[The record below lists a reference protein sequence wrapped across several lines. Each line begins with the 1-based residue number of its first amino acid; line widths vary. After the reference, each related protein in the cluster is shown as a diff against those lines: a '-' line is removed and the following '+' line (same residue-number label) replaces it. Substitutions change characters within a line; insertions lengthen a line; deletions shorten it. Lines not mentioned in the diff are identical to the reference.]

1 MVNVK
6 MIADEY
12 YSDITEFI
20 QHIVKYYGRVHVD
33 DLIKLVKIHKK
44 QDITIE
50 KIASIKDI
58 VIEENFAY
66 LRSSK

>member
-1 MVNVK
+1 MT
-6 MIADEY
+6 DEY

-20 QHIVKYYGRVHVD
+20 RHMVKYYGKIHVD
-33 DLIKLVKIHKK
+33 DLMKLVKIYKK

-50 KIASIKDI
+50 KIANIKDI
-58 VIEENFAY
+58 VIEKNLVY